1 MIRIFY
7 STAFLL
13 SMNFGFGHDLK
24 MAIFEIYEGKTGLEI
39 SISIDREVFLQT
51 LKADCSETML
61 QNEFE
66 DAAWEYLDSHMKIFV
81 NDQFGSFHIE
91 EIEYGRQNMIITGSL
106 NVSVK
111 EVREVRMTNTC
122 LVDSIDGHDNIM
134 KLNLGGRL
142 RSFRLNEKRTAT
154 TAKY

>member
-1 MIRIFY
+1 
-7 STAFLL
+7 
-13 SMNFGFGHDLK
+13 MNFGFGHDLK

-66 DAAWEYLDSHMKIFV
+66 DATWEYLDSHMKIFV

-111 EVREVRMTNTC
+111 EVREVRMINTC

-134 KLNLGGRL
+134 K
-142 RSFRLNEKRTAT
+142 
-154 TAKY
+154 